1 MNQSEEEENK
11 RSKERAAKE
20 KDQITNTIL
29 NLECVKRMLYQ
40 QIQLNKTLE
49 NEKKSFEMRHKTLDE
64 ELDTT
69 ISVYRTVLEDT
80 EKKSSDAMMKEEI
93 KKQVQLH
100 EQILQE
106 I

>member
-11 RSKERAAKE
+11 RSKEKAAKE

-49 NEKKSFEMRHKTLDE
+49 IEKKSFDVRHKTLDE

-100 EQILQE
+100 E
-106 I
+106 

>member
-1 MNQSEEEENK
+1 MNQPEEEENK
-11 RSKERAAKE
+11 RQKERAAKE

-49 NEKKSFEMRHKTLDE
+49 NEKKSFELRHKTLDE

-69 ISVYRTVLEDT
+69 ISVY
-80 EKKSSDAMMKEEI
+80 
-93 KKQVQLH
+93 
-100 EQILQE
+100 
-106 I
+106 